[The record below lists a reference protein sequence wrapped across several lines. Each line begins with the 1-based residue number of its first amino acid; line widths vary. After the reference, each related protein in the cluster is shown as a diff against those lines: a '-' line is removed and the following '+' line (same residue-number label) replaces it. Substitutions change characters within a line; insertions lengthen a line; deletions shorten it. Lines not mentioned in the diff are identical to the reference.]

1 MYNNSKKA
9 VVEIS
14 DETLDSL
21 DYKNTTVLMSF
32 VSDQGKILPRRTT
45 NLTSKQQKKVQKLIK
60 RARIASLL
68 PFVIGKI
75 TSFQSLTLVNCNQ

>member
-32 VSDQGKILPRRTT
+32 VSEQGKILPRRTT

-68 PFVIGKI
+68 PFVIGK
-75 TSFQSLTLVNCNQ
+75 S